1 MFNLLHQGV
10 RAACTECKGGDEL
23 EEFKEY
29 AKCLAHTRLIS
40 VVVVYKF

>member
-1 MFNLLHQGV
+1 MFIVYCLMLIHQRV

-29 AKCLAHTRLIS
+29 S
-40 VVVVYKF
+40 